1 MQNARMASAEKRQD
15 LLVFILTRASS
26 ICGECERELYKGS
39 FIRLQEDK
47 GALCLKCADM
57 DHLEFLPRGNVAVT
71 RRSAKNST
79 LWAVVVKWSRTR
91 RRYERQGILAEADAI
106 DRALQ
111 ESEADSE
118 ERARRREREA
128 SRRDSLDHKYVAQ
141 FADAI
146 RNQFPGIS
154 AGADIKIA
162 EHACLKYSGRVGR
175 SSAAKS
181 FEPAAVF
188 LAVQAHVRHAHTD
201 YDKLLFMFDDRH
213 LARKQV
219 KSKVE
224 AVLDEW
230 RLPG

>member
-39 FIRLQEDK
+39 FVRLQDEK
-47 GALCLKCADM
+47 GALCLGCADM

-79 LWAVVVKWSRTR
+79 LRAVVVKWSRTR

-128 SRRDSLDHKYVAQ
+128 SRRDSLDHKYVTQ

-146 RNQFPGIS
+146 RNQFPGIPD
-154 AGADIKIA
+154 GVDIKIA

-188 LAVQAHVRHAHTD
+188 LAGQAHVRHAYTD

-213 LARKQV
+213 LARERV

-230 RLPG
+230 RSPG